1 MGAAGPIRLSL
12 KGVDRAMESPILIDT
27 WTVDPSRKDELVRRI
42 SDTVRDVI
50 LEQPGFVSA
59 QIYESTEGGV
69 VMLSVRMRTVKE
81 RQHLTDSPE
90 AHKALRE
97 LRAIA
102 HSHARLYRLVES
114 FGELSSA

>member
-1 MGAAGPIRLSL
+1 MQPEA
-12 KGVDRAMESPILIDT
+12 VDRAMESPILIDT

-97 LRAIA
+97 LRKIA
-102 HSHARLYRLVES
+102 HAHAHLYRLVER
-114 FGELSSA
+114 FGEPD